1 MEYRDEVTHLLNKL
15 IAISDSAAGFVAVA
29 KGEKS
34 AELSP
39 LLDISVVLDK
49 AIIAIDASR
58 DEIIKLETATR

>member
-1 MEYRDEVTHLLNKL
+1 MEYRAEVTHLLSKL

-34 AELSP
+34 EALSS
-39 LLDISVVLDK
+39 LLDISLVLDK